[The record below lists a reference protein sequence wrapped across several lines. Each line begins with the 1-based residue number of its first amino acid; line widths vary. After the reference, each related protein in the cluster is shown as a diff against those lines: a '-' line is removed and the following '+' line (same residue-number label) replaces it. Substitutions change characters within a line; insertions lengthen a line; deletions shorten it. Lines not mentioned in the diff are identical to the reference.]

1 MQNIDSKE
9 QKLRLLN
16 WLTLGRVIILLL
28 LLIVTYI
35 GARFSNSITTSTIKL
50 SILLGI
56 AFLLAAIYA
65 LWIRWKRAVNVLI
78 WSQIVIDVVLVT
90 LAVYWTGE
98 SKSPFTFL
106 YPLVIVSASLLMGRT
121 GGTVS
126 AVLSTISF
134 ALLCLWPHANSNT
147 SLFTFFLN
155 MAAFNI
161 TAALGV
167 ALAQRLKL
175 IQSRLSKAQVDLR
188 RMEQIQRHLAR
199 SIRSGLITVDN
210 ELRITFFNQA
220 ASEILG
226 KEIENSYDNPIK
238 DVWPEAQ
245 KLLLNHSHKDD
256 TINRN
261 ELVLRDNSGRNRF
274 LGISIFPLTD
284 EQKNSLGYGLIFQD
298 ITEIKAREE
307 RLQRMDKLAA
317 LGEMAAG
324 LAHEIRNPL
333 ASLCGAAQFLAEA
346 DLIKPEGERL
356 LQIITR
362 ESERL
367 NRLTETF
374 LLYARPEKG
383 TGKPVAILKE
393 VNNIIELIS
402 QRKGLP
408 ECRFDLNIDEKLS
421 VVMDPDQ
428 FRQVILNIVLN
439 ARQALCPKDGG
450 IIRICAYKKE
460 DFVEIIIQDNGK
472 GIDSKD
478 ISHIFDPF
486 FTTRAD
492 GTGLG
497 LSVVHR
503 LINAHGGDIQV
514 ESKLGYGT
522 TFVIHL
528 PYKNADTKDKQKDNK
543 EIDINSNEGMFR
555 VKNRGINIALQSN
568 DFVDE
573 V

>member
-1 MQNIDSKE
+1 MQNIDSKG
-9 QKLRLLN
+9 QRLRLLN

-28 LLIVTYI
+28 LLVVTYV
-35 GARFSNSITTSTIKL
+35 GARFSNSTNPATIRL
-50 SILLGI
+50 SLLLGLS
-56 AFLLAAIYA
+56 FLLSAIYA
-65 LWIRWKRAVNVLI
+65 IWAKWGRATSILI
-78 WSQIVIDVVLVT
+78 WSQIIIDVLLVT

-98 SKSPFTFL
+98 SRSPFTFL
-106 YPLVIVSASLLMGRT
+106 YPLIIVSASLLMGRT

-126 AVLSTISF
+126 AVLSTIAF
-134 ALLCLWPHANSNT
+134 ALLCLWPHINSN
-147 SLFTFFLN
+147 SSMFTFFLN

-167 ALAQRLKL
+167 TLAQRLKL

-220 ASEILG
+220 ASEILDIDIG
-226 KEIENSYDNPIK
+226 LFYAKPLK
-238 DVWPEAQ
+238 DIWPEAY
-245 KLLLNHSHKDD
+245 KLLVTPINQDNNM
-256 TINRN
+256 NRN
-261 ELVLRDNSGRNRF
+261 ELILKDKTGREKF

-284 EQKNSLGYGLIFQD
+284 EEGHSIGFGLIFQD

-356 LQIITR
+356 IKIITR

-383 TGKPVAILKE
+383 AGKPVAILKE
-393 VNNIIELIS
+393 IKTIIELIS

-408 ECRFDLNIDEKLS
+408 PCKFNLDISEDLN

-428 FRQVILNIVLN
+428 FRQVILNLVLN
-439 ARQALCPKDGG
+439 ARQALSQQGG
-450 IIRICAYKKE
+450 EISIHAHKR
-460 DFVEIIIQDNGK
+460 DNFVEIIIKDTGK
-472 GIDSKD
+472 GIDPKD
-478 ISHIFDPF
+478 IPHIFDPF

-514 ESKLGYGT
+514 KSELGKGT
-522 TFVIHL
+522 TFIIKL
-528 PYKNADTKDKQKDNK
+528 PYKPYKLDKEEIEEPVKIAPISFRKINKGISIADNNIKDVG
-543 EIDINSNEGMFR
+543 I
-555 VKNRGINIALQSN
+555 RG
-568 DFVDE
+568 
-573 V
+573 

>member
-1 MQNIDSKE
+1 MQNTDSKE
-9 QKLRLLN
+9 QRLKLLN

-35 GARFSNSITTSTIKL
+35 GARFSNSITTATIKL
-50 SILLGI
+50 SLLLGV

-65 LWIRWKRAVNVLI
+65 LWARYKKAINVLI
-78 WSQIVIDVVLVT
+78 WSQIVIDVALVT

-98 SKSPFTFL
+98 SRSPFTFL

-134 ALLCLWPHANSNT
+134 ALLCLWPHVDSNS

-167 ALAQRLKL
+167 TLAQRLKL

-210 ELRITFFNQA
+210 ELKITFFNQA
-220 ASEILG
+220 ASDILG
-226 KEIENSYDNPIK
+226 VDLRDFYGKPIKEI
-238 DVWPEAQ
+238 WPDAER
-245 KLLLNHSHKDD
+245 LLLSPQQVDSSV
-256 TINRN
+256 NRN
-261 ELVLRDNSGRNRF
+261 ELILRDDLGKEKF

-284 EQKNSLGYGLIFQD
+284 EEGNSLGYGFIFQD

-346 DLIKPEGERL
+346 DLIKPGGERL

-383 TGKPVAILKE
+383 TGKPVAIFKE
-393 VNNIIELIS
+393 IKTIIDLIS

-408 ECRFDLNIDEKLS
+408 ECKFSLDIDENLN

-439 ARQALCPKDGG
+439 ARQALPQEGG
-450 IIRICAYKKE
+450 HISIFAHKKK
-460 DFVEIIIQDNGK
+460 DFVEIIIRDTGK
-472 GIDSKD
+472 GIDQKD
-478 ISHIFDPF
+478 LPHIFDPF

-514 ESKLGYGT
+514 ESKLGHGT
-522 TFVIHL
+522 SFIIHL
-528 PYKNADTKDKQKDNK
+528 PYIHDKNCVDEQ
-543 EIDINSNEGMFR
+543 
-555 VKNRGINIALQSN
+555 INIHSN
-568 DFVDE
+568 ISRNINKGIGFAE
-573 V
+573 VNNNI